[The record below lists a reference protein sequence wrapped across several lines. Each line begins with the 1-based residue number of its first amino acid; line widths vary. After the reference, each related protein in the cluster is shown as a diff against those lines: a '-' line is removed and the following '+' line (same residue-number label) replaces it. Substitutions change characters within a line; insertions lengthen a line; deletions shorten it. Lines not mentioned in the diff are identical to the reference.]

1 VADPSGESVPELL
14 RPMLHADP
22 NSAPGGA
29 SQSISNVVRFL
40 GYDALLTA
48 GRARGYGQLEACN
61 LNLDREAAA
70 VSTDSE

>member
-1 VADPSGESVPELL
+1 MPDLL
-14 RPMLHADP
+14 RPMLRVDP
-22 NSAPGGA
+22 NSAGGT

-40 GYDALLTA
+40 GYDALLAA

-61 LNLDREAAA
+61 LNIDPEAAV